1 MDKGRRVGDSE
12 PIKQFNEA
20 YRAIDVKFDP
30 RRPHEIIIEGI
41 RYSTFLFEQLGNGPL
56 GMPEGEL
63 FRLDSREG
71 GCVTLTRISHAGAI
85 LQAQAMFNQ
94 EVFDAAVRVETE
106 RLRRLTAWQRLK
118 NRIFPGRERRTP

>member
-1 MDKGRRVGDSE
+1 MDKGRRIGDNE
-12 PIKQFNEA
+12 PIKRFNEA

-41 RYSTFLFEQLGNGPL
+41 RYSTFLFEQLGNGPM

-63 FRLDSREG
+63 FRLESRG
-71 GCVTLTRISHAGAI
+71 DDCITLTRISHAGAI

-94 EVFDAAVRVETE
+94 EVFDAAVRVETA
-106 RLRRLTAWQRLK
+106 RLRRLTVWQRLK
-118 NRIFPGRERRTP
+118 GRLFSTKAR

>member
-1 MDKGRRVGDSE
+1 MDKGRRVGDGE
-12 PIKQFNEA
+12 PVKRFNEA

-41 RYSTFLFEQLGNGPL
+41 RYSTFLFEQLGNGPM

-63 FRLDSREG
+63 FRLESRADD
-71 GCVTLTRISHAGAI
+71 CITLTRISHAGAI

-94 EVFDAAVRVETE
+94 EVFDAAVRIETA

-118 NRIFPGRERRTP
+118 GRLFPTKER